1 MSASRQH
8 PDLGAD
14 PAGLLLL
21 RGSIPEVSA
30 WLRKGVVATTVIPLE
45 GWTAV
50 LPESRAFA
58 DPPYV
63 DGGVLLAGRRVP
75 RRLGPALGFWVV
87 DGRAVLTAQT
97 RGRRGIRWVVWEPE
111 VGIVAPPGLLS
122 AGPVT
127 LQRLAGGG
135 SRSELVEILHEL
147 YVQPDRL
154 LAAVA
159 AVLELPGARLLVDP
173 SSATELPGA
182 VSVLPAPKEVGY
194 FNDAV
199 RDAVTLRRELE
210 A

>member
-1 MSASRQH
+1 MRTSPR
-8 PDLGAD
+8 PDPGDD

-21 RGSIPEVSA
+21 RGPLPDVSA
-30 WLRKGVVATTVIPLE
+30 WVRRGVVPATVVPMQ

-50 LPESRAFA
+50 LPEQRSFA
-58 DPPYV
+58 DPPYA
-63 DGGVLLAGRRVP
+63 DGTMLLAGRPVP
-75 RRLGPALGFWVV
+75 RRLGPALGFWVL
-87 DGRAVLTAQT
+87 DGRAVITVQT

-111 VGIVAPPGLLS
+111 RGIVSPPGLAV

-154 LAAVA
+154 LAAVV
-159 AVLELPGARLLVDP
+159 AVLELPGARLLLD
-173 SSATELPGA
+173 SSGVTDLPGA
-182 VSVLPAPKEVGY
+182 VPVLPAPRQVGY

-199 RDAVTLRRELE
+199 RDAVALRQELE